1 MAEESVSDLPWSRRF
16 LKSLF
21 GDNDAVRKI
30 EFFYFIIVYLC
41 IIIFI
46 LMDSN
51 CLMQCLIFQVIQ
63 VLGYVAVY

>member
-30 EFFYFIIVYLC
+30 DFYYFIIVYTLYITYIC
-41 IIIFI
+41 AHMHGSG
-46 LMDSN
+46 LE
-51 CLMQCLIFQVIQ
+51 CQCLFK
-63 VLGYVAVY
+63 LFK